1 MARQRITTT
10 IRDISTPPPYINKE
24 TGTWWIHDGERYV
37 DTTLPAR
44 GPKGDTGAVDEETL
58 NELTRANERA
68 LAEAKRAYERAMTAG
83 RYHGMYGDYD
93 ATIKYPYT
101 DRETS
106 VVIYKGVPYLLI
118 GEHTA
123 GVAPDSTEGK
133 KVWQALHSMDSVY
146 ARKVLAD
153 FAQIGDMKLYNGEG
167 DDDYIAFEESKEGDI
182 HRYMQ
187 IGGKA
192 KTEAEM
198 LDASTA
204 IVEYRLTDTSISQTT
219 KRRID
224 GFISKESN
232 RPIRYTGSLTATAFA
247 LGVVDVNSGSFEVTG
262 DSASISVVM
271 RLVVKTQAGVTKHE
285 ATTTGLRAFASVE
298 SQRIPISSVE
308 LMPPIHDDDTETT
321 TFELSVPEAK
331 VRKGD
336 IVELYA
342 EVDSNGEHTTVQI
355 SDLRSY
361 LPEDKS
367 RSLVTV
373 TRERMSL
380 FFGRTKYVLFNY
392 LSDWLMKVVGNV
404 LVQGNLKVEGDVS
417 ADFVDTSGAVLAGG
431 EVNGYGGVM
440 TSFGRYKNHRTR
452 GVPHVEKLGSGASCY
467 TRVHHSIGS
476 DKYVPFVTP
485 FNVPYSDQ
493 PSIVLKTNY
502 YFDVRFYNGSGQSYH
517 YPFHYVC
524 HKAD

>member
-24 TGTWWIHDGERYV
+24 TDTWWIHDGERYV

-44 GPKGDTGAVDEETL
+44 GPKGDPGAVDEETL

-68 LAEAKRAYERAMTAG
+68 LEEAKRAYERAMTAG
-83 RYHGMYGDYD
+83 RYHGMRGDYD
-93 ATIKYPYT
+93 AAIKYPYT

-133 KVWQALHSMDSVY
+133 KVWQALHGMDSVY

-187 IGGKA
+187 IGGRA

-198 LDASTA
+198 LDASTSM
-204 IVEYRLTDTSISQTT
+204 VEYRLTDTSIYRTT
-219 KRRID
+219 KQKID
-224 GFISKESN
+224 GFICKESN
-232 RPIRYTGSLTATAFA
+232 SHIRYTGTLTATAIA
-247 LGVVDVNSGSFEVTG
+247 AGRMDGNNVVIHG
-262 DSASISVVM
+262 DSASVTVIMS
-271 RLVVKTQAGVTKHE
+271 LVVKTKAGSKRYE
-285 ATTTGLRAFASVE
+285 ASTTPLMASAWVESKNTSSVE
-298 SQRIPISSVE
+298 SIPPFIDV
-308 LMPPIHDDDTETT
+308 IDNDTETM
-321 TFELSVPEAK
+321 TFALSAPGAK
-331 VRKGD
+331 VSKGD

-342 EVDSNGEHTTVQI
+342 EVNSNGVRNTVRI

-404 LVQGNLKVEGDVS
+404 LVQGNLKVVGDVS

-431 EVNGYGGVM
+431 EVNGYGTVM

-485 FNVPYSDQ
+485 LNVPYSDQ
-493 PSIVLKTNY
+493 PSIVLKTDY